1 TAWAELEKLAA
12 GLPLPP
18 QFAEAVAAAKKG
30 YLDPDYV
37 AYRLKVLTALAAGQ
51 PAGVT
56 AAQWT
61 PAAVSK
67 LATLLGVADAA
78 LNAAKSHA

>member
-1 TAWAELEKLAA
+1 
-12 GLPLPP
+12 
-18 QFAEAVAAAKKG
+18 
-30 YLDPDYV
+30 DPDYV

-67 LATLLGVADAA
+67 LATVLGVADAA
-78 LNAAKSHA
+78 LNAAKSHAARQQAAATSKLYFELGLLAAVVAAAAA